1 MHRFLAL
8 SIFSVLVL
16 TAESQ
21 ITRYTVWDFRDSLKS
36 AGIDSLII
44 YSKECKGESLFVMD
58 SCHWQQPHYLMWQAN
73 GSFYIKKFELC
84 YKHKTLLLDSLK
96 PYQFYFDNKKVIDS
110 EEISKP
116 AYIQYQKKGNRLTK
130 EVINIEVDHDCF
142 FNFSFSIGADII
154 EKNVSQFNLTTKDF
168 KEGKN
173 INYNKNQKTKLKNLI
188 ELSEYLIRQLQS
200 DPKSGFE

>member
-1 MHRFLAL
+1 MYRHFTLSIFLVLAL
-8 SIFSVLVL
+8 S
-16 TAESQ
+16 AKSQ
-21 ITRYTVWDFRDSLKS
+21 IMRYTVWDFRDSLKS

-58 SCHWQQPHYLMWQAN
+58 SCHWQQPYYLMWQTN
-73 GSFYIKKFELC
+73 GKFYIKKFELC
-84 YKHKTLLLDSLK
+84 YKHRTLQLDSLK
-96 PYQFYFDNKKVIDS
+96 PYQFYFDNKKVIDV
-110 EEISKP
+110 EEISTP
-116 AYIQYQKKGNRLTK
+116 AYIQYKKKGNRLIK
-130 EVINIEVDHDCF
+130 EEIHTEVDHDCF
-142 FNFSFSIGADII
+142 FNFSFSIGPDIT

-173 INYNKNQKTKLKNLI
+173 INYNKNQKTKLKNLV